1 MLTTEPNK
9 LQQYQDYQLDTKDR
23 LEALSNYTI
32 LELGRAMP
40 GCRSNEI
47 VKVDERWK
55 SDFIADWVWSGVPTD
70 YGERCKEKWKRI
82 KELAW
87 PIFLWHG
94 TSPDNQKLMRESGR
108 HYIYLHET
116 LSTGTYADA
125 RAMMGYAIPAPD
137 LTVSEENPQH
147 DCHKTGVDTDSG
159 LPYIGVGEF
168 KDLGKKPYLKLE
180 HKFTYPFSDEL
191 IQYLQAMGISYE
203 IKHNE
208 KRVEVPLFQRYIS
221 GDGIFTSNG
230 EEYIGEKPRP
240 WDSDLLGPDEVIFK
254 DETKIKIPPKPIPVP
269 MGN

>member
-1 MLTTEPNK
+1 MAGETGFRANPAQAGFEKRLK
-9 LQQYQDYQLDTKDR
+9 CHGFSRGDLQ
-23 LEALSNYTI
+23 
-32 LELGRAMP
+32 
-40 GCRSNEI
+40 
-47 VKVDERWK
+47 
-55 SDFIADWVWSGVPTD
+55 
-70 YGERCKEKWKRI
+70 
-82 KELAW
+82 
-87 PIFLWHG
+87 
-94 TSPDNQKLMRESGR
+94 
-108 HYIYLHET
+108 
-116 LSTGTYADA
+116 
-125 RAMMGYAIPAPD
+125 
-137 LTVSEENPQH
+137 
-147 DCHKTGVDTDSG
+147 
-159 LPYIGVGEF
+159 
-168 KDLGKKPYLKLE
+168 LE